1 MVRKTP
7 LFYYPSLLEETPQM
21 SRPGPKIGEPHS
33 GQFKQGF
40 DSNRHIGSTWDQK
53 KQAFQQLCKAYSPAA
68 ADMLN
73 KIMTDSAENTS
84 NRLAAIELLLAY
96 AEGKPV
102 DRSIAL
108 QLDGAL
114 GGADVAGLSNDAL
127 QRLQWRPSPIPIN
140 GQVVAEQ
147 LNGGC
152 PDADTP

>member
-1 MVRKTP
+1 
-7 LFYYPSLLEETPQM
+7 M
-21 SRPGPKIGEPHS
+21 SKPGPKIGEPHS
-33 GQFKQGF
+33 GQFRAGE
-40 DSNRHIGSTWDQK
+40 DSRRHIGSTWDTK

-73 KIMTDSAENTS
+73 KIMTDSSENTS

-114 GGADVAGLSNDAL
+114 GGTNVASISNEAL
-127 QRLQWRPSPIPIN
+127 QRLVWRPEAIPIS
-140 GQVVAEQ
+140 GEVVAEQ
-147 LNGGC
+147 LNGSG
-152 PDADTP
+152 DS